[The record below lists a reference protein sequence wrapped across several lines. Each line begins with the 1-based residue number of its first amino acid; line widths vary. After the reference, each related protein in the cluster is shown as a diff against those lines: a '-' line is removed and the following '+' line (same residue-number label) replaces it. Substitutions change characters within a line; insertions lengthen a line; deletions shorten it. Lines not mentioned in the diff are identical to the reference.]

1 MNLIKSNSIEN
12 TNSLFTK
19 MIVGKSTRALL
30 RKSVLIDKIIELKS
44 RKYNT
49 EISQLAESAYNN
61 LQVRP
66 TLGEMR

>member
-1 MNLIKSNSIEN
+1 
-12 TNSLFTK
+12 

-30 RKSVLIDKIIELKS
+30 RKSVLIDKVIELKS

-61 LQVRP
+61 LQVRL
-66 TLGEMR
+66 TLSNT